1 MENNDL
7 LYAIGRYCKSQHFAK
22 TFKSV
27 TQLTGKRDLT
37 QNPEKQS
44 LTLIFETYFKNHNN
58 DKTLSFTFN
67 LQTKRSE
74 LRKRLL
80 APSSNQ
86 TVTQNRKKRKYV
98 KDRKSDVPDEF
109 LTLLDELA
117 LDRKD
122 AKLLYENKDQWAF
135 VKSDRL
141 TFCSERGKN
150 FTFEILEIF

>member
-1 MENNDL
+1 MENTEL
-7 LYAIGRYCKSQHFAK
+7 LYVIARYCKSQNFES
-22 TFKSV
+22 TLKSLN
-27 TQLTGKRDLT
+27 TSNIKKLEE
-37 QNPEKQS
+37 QNLS
-44 LTLIFETYFKNHNN
+44 LIFEKYFNKHN
-58 DKTLSFTFN
+58 DAKGLSFIFN

-80 APSSNQ
+80 APSSDH
-86 TVTQNRKKRKYV
+86 TVTQKMKKRKCV
-98 KDRKSDVPDEF
+98 KERKSDVPDEF

-150 FTFEILEIF
+150 FTFAILEIFRNFN